1 MSVPAGIMQALQASG
16 GAPAGAGPGAGP
28 PPSITVG
35 GGPSGP
41 QDDGSQGGKSDGDW
55 ETDLHAALD
64 ALRQLAADAT
74 DHGETNTIDKCIAAL
89 SALTAKRQAGAESAL
104 GVTPAHKAMA
114 RAGY

>member
-1 MSVPAGIMQALQASG
+1 MSALDMMG
-16 GAPAGAGPGAGP
+16 GAMAGGPGGP
-28 PPSITVG
+28 PPGLPIG
-35 GGPSGP
+35 GNGP
-41 QDDGSQGGKSDGDW
+41 QGKSDGDW
-55 ETDLHAALD
+55 EQDLQAALD

-104 GVTPAHKAMA
+104 GITPAHKAMS